1 MKLGYIYGSKVIG
14 DMNLG
19 TDPYTGDPSNLTIPG
34 DLTVEGDF
42 TFGDA
47 VVDTMILNG
56 RMATGS
62 IAGTEIDI
70 DDTYTYGE
78 LIEIRTNVSDWAGVG
93 TEFAGLYLRVQTSVD
108 STGMTIRGSE
118 VWMANADGFDI
129 TNMLGTFVGIMGKGN
144 STITLMRGA
153 ELSFTWFDTDT
164 VTDAV
169 GLRIRFAGFSVP
181 TNTIYG
187 VEFAAEGDTAGINA
201 AFQEIQMK
209 TGAITISSSTI
220 SPNGVI
226 TAPAGSIC
234 LVSSGSGVN
243 DRMWVNTNGV
253 TAWTNVVTAA

>member
-14 DMNLG
+14 NMNLG
-19 TDPYTGDPSNLTIPG
+19 VDPYTGLDSSLTVPG

-201 AFQEIQMK
+201 AFQEIEMK
-209 TGAITISSSTI
+209 TGGITISSYTAD
-220 SPNGVI
+220 PNGVI
-226 TAPAGSIC
+226 TAPLGSLC
-234 LVSSGSGVN
+234 LVPTGSGAA
-243 DRMWVNTNGV
+243 DRLWMNTDSG
-253 TAWTNVVTAA
+253 TTWTSITCGG